1 MPSDTIKPIT
11 GLRTIGIPVTDQ
23 DRAVAFYAQT
33 LGCEPTLDVPIG
45 NGARWVEVRPPGTNV
60 SLALECAREG
70 HPAGVETGIRLTTH
84 DADAAHAACGH
95 AASTPTACCGG
106 PVCRRC
112 SPSAIRTATG
122 SRSSRPD
129 CRWPAAPGRRPTWRA

>member
-1 MPSDTIKPIT
+1 MQSDTIKPIT

-33 LGCEPTLDVPIG
+33 LGCVPTLDVPIG

-84 DADAAHAACGH
+84 DADAAYAAL
-95 AASTPTACCGG
+95 
-106 PVCRRC
+106 R
-112 SPSAIRTATG
+112 
-122 SRSSRPD
+122 SRGVD
-129 CRWPAAPGRRPTWRA
+129 ADGVLRWPGVPPMFAFRDQDGNGLEIVEA